1 MAPHAS
7 LIVLDE
13 EWMKRKEGKERWRG
27 FINAC
32 VYLFQGSCLDS
43 CPSLT
48 PKTNQRRRYE
58 KITDY
63 NFGSLIRRRDEGVQR
78 GEYNFWSVF
87 DIAPTFVCMLMMY
100 SICNYANTGKILSI
114 IRSRPGDGESYT

>member
-1 MAPHAS
+1 M
-7 LIVLDE
+7 DE
-13 EWMKRKEGKERWRG
+13 EQRG
-27 FINAC
+27 QGALAWLYQRVRLSIS
-32 VYLFQGSCLDS
+32 QGSFLDS

-48 PKTNQRRRYE
+48 PKTNQRHRYE

-78 GEYNFWSVF
+78 DEYDLWSVF
-87 DIAPTFVCMLMMY
+87 DIASTFECMLMMY